1 MRKDDYEGTGFC
13 GCLILLVVLVFI
25 VSFCSGPKDKP
36 ALDNL
41 IETTQNGSTMSIVFG
56 KEVTNDFIR

>member
-13 GCLILLVVLVFI
+13 GFLIPLVVLVFI

-41 IETTQNGSTMSIVFG
+41 IETTHNWINHVDSVWEGGEQ
-56 KEVTNDFIR
+56 